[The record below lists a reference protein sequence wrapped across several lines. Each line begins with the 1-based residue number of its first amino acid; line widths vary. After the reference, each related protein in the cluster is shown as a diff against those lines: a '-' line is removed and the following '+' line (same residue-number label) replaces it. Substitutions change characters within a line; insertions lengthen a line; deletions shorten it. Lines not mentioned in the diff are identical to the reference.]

1 MWQNANVVKK
11 PIGKIINTF
20 FFGLL
25 FKEFRKVGLV
35 WFLGDIYILVF
46 GGKKEKRRK
55 EKKKSKISYIL
66 VIISWFTRI
75 LNAC

>member
-20 FFGLL
+20 FVVVVQRVL
-25 FKEFRKVGLV
+25 ESWVR
-35 WFLGDIYILVF
+35 FLGIYILVF